1 MMSRR
6 QGGDDMTG
14 IDISIWETEDVR
26 TKLKIVGEGDRIY
39 DRKKREMKYY

>member
-26 TKLKIVGEGDRIY
+26 TKLKVVGEGGVY

>member
-26 TKLKIVGEGDRIY
+26 TTLKVVREGGVY